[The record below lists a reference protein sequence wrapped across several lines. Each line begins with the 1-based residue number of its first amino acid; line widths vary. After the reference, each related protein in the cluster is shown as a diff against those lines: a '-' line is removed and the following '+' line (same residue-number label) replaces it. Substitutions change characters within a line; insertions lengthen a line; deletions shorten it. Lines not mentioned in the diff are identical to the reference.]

1 MGYYIF
7 LLSSIAWYI
16 LPAWIVPLAAAA
28 GKSGAW
34 YLADLWVVR
43 PHVRLMLFV
52 LPPAWS
58 VHWPGPVSG
67 PLEVGHRVL
76 FSIFYGLL
84 GWVGVRLVCAQYEGQ
99 SLRLWWLGIYWAAA
113 ILSMQAVAFLITF
126 FGALPKG

>member
-1 MGYYIF
+1 MGYTLF
-7 LLSSIAWYI
+7 LLSSIAWYV

-43 PHVRLMLFV
+43 PQVRLMLLAF
-52 LPPAWS
+52 PPAWS
-58 VHWPGPVSG
+58 VHWPGVVSG
-67 PLEVGHRVL
+67 PLEAGHRIL

-84 GWVGVRLVCAQYEGQ
+84 GWIGVRMVYSQYQ
-99 SLRLWWLGIYWAAA
+99 AKSTWVFWIGITWAAA
-113 ILSMQAVAFLITF
+113 ILFMQTVAFLMMF